1 MENHDMMFGG
11 GGWLFA
17 FLIIAMMFGGGNLF
31 GGGNNYNNSLHDAI
45 DNQTTQNMLTQVLMS
60 SQNNNY
66 ETAQLINA
74 QTMAFMNQ
82 QNTNAINVLQGF
94 NQLTG
99 TITGVG
105 NQLSQKLDQLGY
117 QMESCC
123 CSIKTQLLQD
133 KYENLVNDYRTLQND
148 VSNANQTQTILN
160 TMGKWIANAPAA
172 AT

>member
-66 ETAQLINA
+66 ETAQLINN

-82 QNTNAINVLQGF
+82 QNANAINVLQGF

-105 NQLSQKLDQLGY
+105 NQLAQKLDALGY

-123 CSIKTQLLQD
+123 CSIKTQMLQD

-148 VSNANQTQTILN
+148 VSNANQTQLILN